1 MHILVYD
8 LGTTGVKTCLFKISD
23 ELTLLGSEY
32 KKYNLYILE
41 NGGAEQDLDELW
53 DAICDTTKNL
63 LHELK
68 IKSKNIDGISFCS
81 QMQSVIVVD
90 KDGVALRRS
99 MNYMDMRASKELK
112 DCMGTGLIKVSGCN
126 LFKVLKNLYV
136 NRAASMSVKDPV
148 YKYKWI
154 ENNEPYIFKK
164 VYKWLDVKDYIIC
177 RMTGEFVR
185 TTDSAFSTFLY
196 DTRKG
201 KEGWNYDLIKM
212 YKVNPKHLPKII
224 KCTDLVGK
232 LNKVAADELG
242 LVEGTSV
249 FGGGGDATLMSIGAG
264 YNEVNDTHIYVG
276 TSGWVGTIIDRQ
288 VVDVFSMITGVLSAK
303 EGYFNYFA
311 EMETAGKCF
320 DWAKNNLITDEVG
333 FNIDKKEYIE
343 NNEFVNDDIYKYIME
358 SIKTVPAGSNG
369 IIFTPWLH
377 GNRCPFE
384 SSYAAGMFFNI
395 KLENNKKDMIR
406 AVIEGI
412 CLHLR
417 WMLEKSSMKVKTSET
432 IRFVG
437 GLAKSYEICQIL
449 ADVIG
454 RRIETV
460 ENTKEVGATGAA
472 LVAAVGSG
480 YITSLEKTK
489 EMIVVKDVYEPNLDN
504 KKIYDRYFSIFKK
517 MYKSNARNFYQLNKE
532 I

>member
-201 KEGWNYDLIKM
+201 
-212 YKVNPKHLPKII
+212 
-224 KCTDLVGK
+224 
-232 LNKVAADELG
+232 
-242 LVEGTSV
+242 
-249 FGGGGDATLMSIGAG
+249 
-264 YNEVNDTHIYVG
+264 
-276 TSGWVGTIIDRQ
+276 
-288 VVDVFSMITGVLSAK
+288 
-303 EGYFNYFA
+303 
-311 EMETAGKCF
+311 
-320 DWAKNNLITDEVG
+320 
-333 FNIDKKEYIE
+333 
-343 NNEFVNDDIYKYIME
+343 
-358 SIKTVPAGSNG
+358 
-369 IIFTPWLH
+369 
-377 GNRCPFE
+377 
-384 SSYAAGMFFNI
+384 
-395 KLENNKKDMIR
+395 
-406 AVIEGI
+406 
-412 CLHLR
+412 
-417 WMLEKSSMKVKTSET
+417 
-432 IRFVG
+432 
-437 GLAKSYEICQIL
+437 
-449 ADVIG
+449 
-454 RRIETV
+454 
-460 ENTKEVGATGAA
+460 
-472 LVAAVGSG
+472 
-480 YITSLEKTK
+480 
-489 EMIVVKDVYEPNLDN
+489 
-504 KKIYDRYFSIFKK
+504 
-517 MYKSNARNFYQLNKE
+517 
-532 I
+532 